1 MFCVV
6 IWDLYK
12 QHDFIYA
19 LAFYYA
25 GLSSSIVRGAI
36 LFDTGSP
43 CTGDVHAASAA
54 LLVSINYISVLK
66 HSLSTSST
74 NPCLVVGLTPQ
85 LPLRKTVSPLVQH
98 RRIRTHTVTQQL
110 SSH

>member
-1 MFCVV
+1 M
-6 IWDLYK
+6 ILYMLWLPTA
-12 QHDFIYA
+12 HWNGHT
-19 LAFYYA
+19 
-25 GLSSSIVRGAI
+25 GLSLSIVRGSI

-74 NPCLVVGLTPQ
+74 NPCLVIGLIPR